1 MQGKLAQII
10 DDGVTGVAAA
20 LIAHDHVI
28 VAGEQIHHAALA
40 LVAPVDA
47 YDGAIRHNEKPP
59 GFDLLHI
66 AGPYEPSLKYYI
78 GPDRISKV

>member
-59 GFDLLHI
+59 GFDLL
-66 AGPYEPSLKYYI
+66 
-78 GPDRISKV
+78 